1 MFKKN
6 VPEIDGLRIDF
17 AHKGGGG
24 GGGGG
29 QSAAAKELEAAQ
41 AKELEDL
48 KVKEEARV
56 AALQRSRR
64 GRSLLISG
72 GEEGLNKK
80 LGQ

>member
-24 GGGGG
+24 G
-29 QSAAAKELEAAQ
+29 QSAASKELEAAQ
-41 AKELEDL
+41 AEELAQL

-56 AALQRSRR
+56 AALQRGRR

>member
-24 GGGGG
+24 
-29 QSAAAKELEAAQ
+29 QSAASKELEVAQ

-56 AALQRSRR
+56 AALQRGRR

>member
-1 MFKKN
+1 MVK
-6 VPEIDGLRIDF
+6 VPEINGLRIDF

-24 GGGGG
+24 G
-29 QSAAAKELEAAQ
+29 QSAASKELEAAQ

-48 KVKEEARV
+48 KIKEEARV

-72 GEEGLNKK
+72 GEDGLKDK
-80 LGQ
+80 LGA

>member
-24 GGGGG
+24 G
-29 QSAAAKELEAAQ
+29 QSAAAAELEKAQ
-41 AKELEDL
+41 AEELAQL
-48 KVKEEARV
+48 KAKEEARV
-56 AALQRSRR
+56 AALQRGRR

>member
-1 MFKKN
+1 MVKIPKIN
-6 VPEIDGLRIDF
+6 GLRIDF

-24 GGGGG
+24 
-29 QSAAAKELEAAQ
+29 QSAASKELEAAQ
-41 AKELEDL
+41 TKELEDL

-56 AALQRSRR
+56 AALQRGRR

>member
-24 GGGGG
+24 G
-29 QSAAAKELEAAQ
+29 QSAAAAELEKAQ
-41 AKELEDL
+41 TEELAQL

-56 AALQRSRR
+56 AALQRGRR

>member
-24 GGGGG
+24 
-29 QSAAAKELEAAQ
+29 QSAAPSAASKELEVAQ

>member
-24 GGGGG
+24 G
-29 QSAAAKELEAAQ
+29 QSAAAAELEKAQ
-41 AKELEDL
+41 AEELAQL

-56 AALQRSRR
+56 AALQRGRR

>member
-6 VPEIDGLRIDF
+6 VPEIYGLRIDF

-24 GGGGG
+24 GG
-29 QSAAAKELEAAQ
+29 QSAAAAELEKAQ
-41 AKELEDL
+41 TEELAQL

-56 AALQRSRR
+56 AALQRGRR

>member
-24 GGGGG
+24 G
-29 QSAAAKELEAAQ
+29 QSAAAAELEKAQ
-41 AKELEDL
+41 AEELAQL

-56 AALQRSRR
+56 AALQRGRR
-64 GRSLLISG
+64 GRSLLISS

>member
-24 GGGGG
+24 GGGG
-29 QSAAAKELEAAQ
+29 QSAAAAELEKAQ
-41 AKELEDL
+41 TEELAQL

-56 AALQRSRR
+56 AALQRGRR